1 MSSLNAG
8 SVWSASLP
16 GYCIRRDG
24 PRAALQPL
32 PTAVGEMWA
41 VSSKYSKNVSRD
53 GADRPDL
60 GPGLQRQDLFQ
71 DPFLFCRGHIC
82 VSTPGQGVLMQG
94 RGTSDLKHTLTASAT
109 FFGSSRIR
117 CTTDLAA
124 PSSLQVGSPVKRLH
138 TTPPPQPAIKCSAR
152 GHPCAHPHQLF
163 VGPRLDQNLSDCRSG
178 LLLFAVD
185 DTRQADPGEQGSLQ
199 RGMAASQAGGFQGL
213 VFPLPEGQKLQRLF
227 FPLCT
232 LHETRLDRRP
242 RSGRTNQVGLGL
254 QLDG

>member
-32 PTAVGEMWA
+32 STAVGEMWA

-138 TTPPPQPAIKCSAR
+138 TTPPPLSLRSSVQPAATHAPTHTNFLSGHDSTKTCQIAAPGCCCSLLMTR
-152 GHPCAHPHQLF
+152 GKQTLASRAACSVVWQPAKPGGSKVWSSRFPRGRSSRDFSFLCA
-163 VGPRLDQNLSDCRSG
+163 
-178 LLLFAVD
+178 
-185 DTRQADPGEQGSLQ
+185 
-199 RGMAASQAGGFQGL
+199 
-213 VFPLPEGQKLQRLF
+213 
-227 FPLCT
+227 LCM
-232 LHETRLDRRP
+232 RR
-242 RSGRTNQVGLGL
+242 
-254 QLDG
+254 D